1 VTTVL
6 VTGGAGYIGAHC
18 AKALAAA
25 GFTPVVYDS
34 LVSGH
39 ADAVRWGPLE
49 VGDLADAAR
58 LDEVIAR
65 HRPVAALHF
74 AALIEVGAS
83 VRVPLSFYRANV
95 AGSLTLIERLLAGG
109 VDKVVFSSTCAIYG
123 VPAAAGPLDEG
134 MPQGPIS
141 PYGRTK
147 RMVEEMLADAAATGA
162 LSAIALRYFNA
173 AGASAEGEIGERHDP
188 ETHLIPL
195 VLAAARDRR
204 PVAIFGT
211 DYPTRDGTCV
221 RDYVHVDDLASAHVA
236 ALQRL
241 IDGTVTGFRGINL
254 GTGRGLSVKEIV
266 AAAERVTGCPVPV
279 RLEERRPGDP
289 PELVADAGLAARL
302 LGWTPLRSDPETIL
316 SSAWRFLMR
325 DEPQFGAGAPSGR
338 GGSESAPVR
347 P

>member
-1 VTTVL
+1 VKTVL
-6 VTGGAGYIGAHC
+6 VTGGAGYIGSHC

-25 GFTPVVYDS
+25 GYVPVVYDS
-34 LVSGH
+34 LVAGH

-49 VGDLADAAR
+49 RGDIADAAR
-58 LDEVIAR
+58 LDEVIAK

-95 AGSLTLIERLLAGG
+95 AGSLTLVERLVAGG
-109 VDKVVFSSTCAIYG
+109 VDKIVFSSTCAIYG
-123 VPAAAGPLDEG
+123 VPGLAGPLDESV
-134 MPQGPIS
+134 PQAPIS

-147 RMVEEMLADAAATGA
+147 RMVEEMLADVAATGA
-162 LSAIALRYFNA
+162 LSAVALRYFNA
-173 AGASAEGEIGERHDP
+173 AGASPDGEIGERHDP

-221 RDYVHVDDLASAHVA
+221 RDYIHVDDLASAHVA
-236 ALQRL
+236 ALERL
-241 IDGTVTGFRGINL
+241 LDGTVTGFAGVNL
-254 GTGRGLSVKEIV
+254 GTGRGMSVREIV
-266 AAAERVTGCPVPV
+266 AEAERVTGSPVPV
-279 RLEERRPGDP
+279 RLEPRRPGDP
-289 PELVADAGLAARL
+289 PALVADATRAQTL
-302 LGWTPLRSDPETIL
+302 LGWQPTRSDPATIL

-325 DEPQFGAGAPSGR
+325 DEPQF
-338 GGSESAPVR
+338 R
-347 P
+347 PR

>member
-1 VTTVL
+1 VKTVL
-6 VTGGAGYIGAHC
+6 VTGGAGYIGSHC

-25 GFTPVVYDS
+25 GYVPVVYDS
-34 LVSGH
+34 LVAGH

-49 VGDLADAAR
+49 RGDIADAAR
-58 LDEVIAR
+58 LDEVIAK

-95 AGSLTLIERLLAGG
+95 AGSLTLVERLVAGG
-109 VDKVVFSSTCAIYG
+109 VDKIVFSSTCAIYG
-123 VPAAAGPLDEG
+123 VPGLAGPLDESV
-134 MPQGPIS
+134 PQAPIS

-162 LSAIALRYFNA
+162 LSAVALRYFNA
-173 AGASAEGEIGERHDP
+173 AGASPDGEIGERHDP

-221 RDYVHVDDLASAHVA
+221 RDYIHVDDLASAHVA
-236 ALQRL
+236 ALERL
-241 IDGTVTGFRGINL
+241 LDGTVTGFAGVNL
-254 GTGRGLSVKEIV
+254 GTGRGMSVREIV
-266 AAAERVTGCPVPV
+266 AEAERVTGSPVPV
-279 RLEERRPGDP
+279 RLEPRRPGDP
-289 PELVADAGLAARL
+289 PALVADATRAQTL
-302 LGWTPLRSDPETIL
+302 LGWQPTRSDPATIL

-325 DEPQFGAGAPSGR
+325 DEPQF
-338 GGSESAPVR
+338 R
-347 P
+347 PR